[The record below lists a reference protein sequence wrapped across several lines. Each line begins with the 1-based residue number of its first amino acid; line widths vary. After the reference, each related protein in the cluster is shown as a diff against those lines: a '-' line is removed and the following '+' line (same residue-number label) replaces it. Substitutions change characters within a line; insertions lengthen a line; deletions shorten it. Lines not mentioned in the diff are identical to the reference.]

1 MMNPPTAEMTADQI
15 EAGGSSSKTADL
27 LILGMTCGACAVRL
41 EKALGRVTGIEDATV
56 NFAIERANVTFDP
69 AKTDVTEIS
78 HAVERAGFDVG
89 HDNFS
94 FLVGGMTCSAC
105 SGRVEKALRKLPG
118 IVEANVN
125 IALERADVTA
135 VAGTVKTDALMDA
148 VERAGYS
155 ASFRSSAEQQ
165 AEADEA
171 HRAKEEAKLRK
182 DKFRLL
188 LSIALSAPMVGHMV
202 AKFLGSDYTHY
213 PFMEVLLATPIQFI
227 IGARFYKAAY
237 NALRAGAANMD
248 VLVVMGT
255 SAAYFYSWYLIGTL
269 GTDAA
274 GQLYFEASA
283 VIITLVLLG
292 KYMEA
297 RAKRGTT
304 AAIRQLMDLR
314 PKTARVRQADGTE
327 LDLPIVEVRAGDII
341 IIKPGESIPV
351 DGEVIAG
358 QSELDESLITGES
371 LPVHKTAGDSVT
383 GGAINGTG
391 LLEVRAT
398 HVGEDSTLAKI
409 IHLVE
414 NAQAGKAPVQR
425 LVDRISEIFVPVVV
439 AIATVTFAAWFFST
453 GNFESSLIAAISVL
467 VIACPCALGLATPTA
482 IMTGTGAAAR
492 AGILI
497 KDVESLEHAHRLNAV
512 IFDKTG
518 TLTEGKPA
526 IAAVHAINS
535 DGDATLRLAAAVQQ
549 GSEHP
554 LGQAI
559 LDRAAE
565 LDLDLPRVTDFRSY
579 TGKGV
584 SGHVDGAEIMIG
596 NEALLADWNL
606 DPAAEIDRAR
616 QWESEAK
623 TVVWV
628 ANRQSILGIIA
639 IADVLRKQSV
649 AAVKTLGEMGIRTLM
664 LSGDAKLVAAEI
676 GRQIGIDDARG
687 SIQPDQ
693 KAEVVE
699 ELSREG
705 YTVGMIGDGINDA
718 PALAA
723 ADVGIAMGTG
733 TDIAMET
740 AGITLM
746 RSDPRLVGAAISASR
761 ATFSKIKQNL
771 FWAFIYNVIGIP
783 LAALGILTPT
793 MAGAAMAMSS
803 VSVVSNSLL
812 LRRWRPKFQAAD
824 RQEREDR

>member
-1 MMNPPTAEMTADQI
+1 MVPSTAELTADQI
-15 EAGGSSSKTADL
+15 ESGRSALQSANL
-27 LILGMTCGACAVRL
+27 PIAGMTCGACAVRL
-41 EKALGRVTGIEDATV
+41 EKALNRVNGIDQATV
-56 NFAIERANVTFDP
+56 NFAIERANVAYDP
-69 AKTDVTEIS
+69 AQTTVTEIAN
-78 HAVERAGFDVG
+78 AVTMAGFDVG
-89 HDNFS
+89 RDTFS
-94 FLVGGMTCSAC
+94 FQVGGMTCSAC
-105 SGRVEKALRKLPG
+105 SNRVEKALRKLPG
-118 IVEANVN
+118 VIEANVN
-125 IALERADVTA
+125 IALERADVQA
-135 VAGTVKTDALMDA
+135 VAGAVTTGTLADA
-148 VERAGYS
+148 VERAGYEAGFRS
-155 ASFRSSAEQQ
+155 ASDEQ
-165 AEADEA
+165 ADTDEA
-171 HRAKEEAKLRK
+171 HRAKEEAQLRK

-188 LSIALSAPMVGHMV
+188 LCIALSAPMVGHMI

-213 PFMEVLLATPIQFI
+213 PFMEVLLATPIQFV

-237 NALRAGAANMD
+237 KALKAGAANMD

-274 GQLYFEASA
+274 GKLYFEASA

-314 PKTARVRQADGTE
+314 PKTARVKRADGTE
-327 LDLPIVEVRAGDII
+327 HELPIVEVRAGDIVV
-341 IIKPGESIPV
+341 IKPGENIPV

-371 LPVHKTAGDSVT
+371 LPVNKAPGDTVT

-398 HVGEDSTLAKI
+398 HVGKDSTLAKI

-439 AIATVTFAAWFFST
+439 AIAAVTFAGWFFSS
-453 GNFESSLIAAISVL
+453 GDFESALIAAISVL

-492 AGILI
+492 SGILI
-497 KDVESLEHAHRLNAV
+497 KDVESLEHAHRLNAI

-526 IAAVHAINS
+526 VAAVHTIH
-535 DGDATLRLAAAVQQ
+535 GDADDGQMMRLAAAVQQ

-559 LDRAAE
+559 LDRAGE
-565 LDLDLPRVTDFRSY
+565 LDLDLPRVEDFRSY

-584 SGHVDGAEIMIG
+584 SGRIDGRDIMIG
-596 NEALLADWNL
+596 NEALVADWNL
-606 DPAAEIDRAR
+606 DPATELDRAR
-616 QWESEAK
+616 AWEAEAK

-628 ANRQSILGIIA
+628 ADKDRILGIIA
-639 IADVLRKQSV
+639 IADVLRKESI
-649 AAVKTLGEMGIRTLM
+649 AAVRELGRMGIRTLM
-664 LSGDAKLVAAEI
+664 LSGDAELVANEI

-687 SIQPDQ
+687 SIKPDQ
-693 KAEVVE
+693 KAEVVD
-699 ELSREG
+699 ELSRQG

-746 RSDPRLVGAAISASR
+746 RSDPRLVAAAISASR
-761 ATFSKIKQNL
+761 ATFRKIKQNL

-783 LAALGILTPT
+783 LAVMGILTPT
-793 MAGAAMAMSS
+793 VAGAAMAMSS

-812 LRRWRPKFQAAD
+812 LRRWRPSFQK
-824 RQEREDR
+824 RENREREK